1 MQSATKGFFDL
12 ERNARIG
19 PRHPKLGAA
28 GFRVAQWLAARTMG
42 RAGFHRLGSPF
53 AEARIAEA
61 RDRLTR
67 GETLYLAGL
76 GAPGTHNS
84 GVALVEVT
92 QARGPRLIL
101 NNEEER
107 FSGNKHTSEYPRE
120 SIEAMV
126 TTLRGMGRDVGDIF
140 AWLTS
145 WDYPALA
152 GTLARTVLEEAPQSL
167 KLLRTTEA
175 AGFDGRRLDQMT
187 RTPKIL
193 GKQLGLAGRVPLIV
207 MPHHD
212 NHAWFSFAASPFAD
226 DGEPVAIAVLDG
238 TGDLGSVS
246 LYVVENGTM
255 RRLYCNDSMFDSLG
269 AFYSVISSTQGGWTW
284 LSSEGRYMGAAAWGD
299 MNRASNPYYQQLKQ
313 VLHFGERGEIRLN
326 RAMANWYCDPFDHP
340 YKHALIDILGEP
352 LKPEQLWN
360 PDAVL
365 RVEDIQH
372 RPDTQDRLDKAAAT
386 QLVFE
391 DAMVHVVDHL
401 LRVTGAS
408 RLVLTGGVA
417 LNAVGNMRLLE
428 HFDAA
433 WFARAFSSEVD
444 PGSRQENASK
454 QEARA
459 PFRSNRNG
467 QGSRAQ
473 HNDARLHLWVP
484 PVPGDPGV
492 TIGAAW
498 LFAHLAG
505 SPRGAPLTHA
515 FYCGL
520 PSPRAEIETALAAD
534 DIASRPIGNIATEAG
549 RDAIADLMAFMVAR
563 GGVIALFQGAA
574 ETGPRALGHRSI
586 FANPCDP
593 NVRERLNE
601 RVKYREAIRPL
612 APMATFEAAREYFEL
627 LEGASDADYNA
638 YNYMVLTARGK
649 PHARDKIPAVIHAD
663 GTGRIQIVRAADDP
677 LTYAY
682 LKALGRRIGVE
693 MSVNTSFNVAGPIA
707 QSPSQA
713 IDTLRRSKGL
723 DVVLLVA
730 SDGCVYAA
738 WHGGERDSGRFT
750 TWFAEWSAPQTSRG

>member
-1 MQSATKGFFDL
+1 MLPGEGISGL
-12 ERNARIG
+12 EQKRIG
-19 PRHPKLGAA
+19 PRHPRLGEA
-28 GFRVAQWLAARTMG
+28 GFRLAQWLATRAMS
-42 RAGFHRLGSPF
+42 RAGFHRLGSAF
-53 AEARIAEA
+53 ADRRIAEA
-61 RDRLTR
+61 RARLAR
-67 GETLYLAGL
+67 GERLYLAGL

-92 QARGPRLIL
+92 QAHGPRLIL

-107 FSGNKHTSEYPRE
+107 FSGNKHTTEYPAK
-120 SIEAMV
+120 SLDAMV
-126 TTLRGMGRDVGDIF
+126 AALRSMGRDIGDIF

-152 GTLARTVLEEAPQSL
+152 GTLCRSVLEEAPQSL
-167 KLLRTTEA
+167 KLVRNTEA

-193 GKQLGLAGRVPLIV
+193 ARQLGLSERVPLIA

-212 NHAWFSFAASPFAD
+212 NHAWFSYAASPFAD
-226 DGEPVAIAVLDG
+226 DSEPVAIAVLDG

-246 LYVVENGTM
+246 LYVVRSGAM

-299 MNRASNPYYQQLKQ
+299 MSRASNPYYARLRE
-313 VLHFGERGEIRLN
+313 VLHFGEGGEIRLN
-326 RAMANWYCDPFDHP
+326 RALANWYCDPFDRP
-340 YKHALIDILGEP
+340 YKSALADVLGES
-352 LKPEQLWN
+352 LKPDQLWN

-365 RVEDIQH
+365 RVEDIHH

-391 DAMVHVVDHL
+391 DAMIHVVDHL
-401 LRVTGAS
+401 LRVTGAN

-428 HFDAA
+428 HFGEA
-433 WFARAFSSEVD
+433 WFA
-444 PGSRQENASK
+444 NA
-454 QEARA
+454 
-459 PFRSNRNG
+459 
-467 QGSRAQ
+467 QGRK
-473 HNDARLHLWVP
+473 ARLHLWVP
-484 PVPGDPGV
+484 PTPGDPGV

-505 SPRGAPLTHA
+505 APRGAPISHA

-520 PSPRAEIETALAAD
+520 PPSPEDIATALAAD
-534 DIASRPIGNIATEAG
+534 DIVSKEIGDISTPDG

-563 GGVIALFQGAA
+563 NGIIALYQGAA

-593 NVRERLNE
+593 GARERLNE

-612 APMATFEAAREYFEL
+612 APMATLQAAQEYFEL
-627 LEGASDADYNA
+627 HEGASDADYNA
-638 YNYMVLTARGK
+638 YNYMVLTAHSK
-649 PHARDKIPAVIHAD
+649 PHARARIPAVIHAD
-663 GTGRIQIVRAADDP
+663 GTGRIQIVRADDDP

-707 QSPSQA
+707 QTPQQA
-713 IDTLRRSKGL
+713 IDTLRRSRGL

-730 SDGCVYAA
+730 SDGAVHAA

-750 TWFAEWSAPQTSRG
+750 GWFSEWKDRERV